1 MITIIQYLDNN
12 FSIVKTLSEDGK
24 VLSVI
29 FFSSDKTKIGNFI
42 KTVSVKYEDFL
53 FNRLTGRSCYITSM
67 VSSFELPFP
76 E

>member
-1 MITIIQYLDNN
+1 MKTIIQYLDEN
-12 FSIVKTLSEDGK
+12 FSIVKTFSEDGK

-29 FFSSDKTKIGNFI
+29 FFSSDKTKIGNFV
-42 KTVSVKYEDFL
+42 KAVSVKYEDFL